1 MKLQIVLNGKAAG
14 NQALRTAIIGQRSAG
29 HQIDVQVTWE
39 KGDAER
45 FASASASTELLI
57 AAGGDGTVNEVLH
70 GLMRV
75 PRALRPL
82 LGIIPQGTANDFARG
97 CGIPTDPSNALAL
110 CIGGT
115 ATSVDVIKAN
125 DRWFLNMASAGFG
138 ATVTA
143 ATPPELKKVLG
154 GAAYTLM
161 GAIRAARFRPYDG
174 RLVLPHA
181 EFAAAGVVA
190 IVGNGRQTG
199 GGLKVTPRAFLD
211 DGLMDILLVRDVPA
225 NQLLVAAREL
235 EALSADGRYVS
246 YWQVPWAEFHSTQ
259 PVPVNLDGEPTEFAS
274 VRYEVVP
281 LALGLILPAMCP
293 LIRSLPPAEHSM

>member
-1 MKLQIVLNGKAAG
+1 MKLRIILNGKAAG
-14 NQALRTAIIGQRSAG
+14 NQALRAAIIEQRSAG

-45 FASASASTELLI
+45 FAAKSARTELVI

-70 GLMRV
+70 GLMRM
-75 PRALRPL
+75 PCALRPS

-97 CGIPTDPSNALAL
+97 CGIPTNPRDALAL
-110 CIGGT
+110 SIGGT
-115 ATSVDVIKAN
+115 ATPVDVIKAN
-125 DRWFLNMASAGFG
+125 DRWFLNVASAGFG

-143 ATPPELKKVLG
+143 ATPPELKQLLG

-161 GAIRAARFRPYDG
+161 GAILAARFRPYDG
-174 RLVLPHA
+174 RLVLPFA
-181 EFAAAGVVA
+181 EFTAAGVVA
-190 IVGNGRQTG
+190 IIGNGRQTG

-211 DGLMDILLVRDVPA
+211 DGLMDVLVVRDVPA
-225 NQLLVAAREL
+225 TQLLLAAREF
-235 EALSADGRYVS
+235 EALPPDGRYVS

-274 VRYEVVP
+274 VRYEVIP
-281 LALGLILPAMCP
+281 LALELILPTMCP
-293 LIRSLPPAEHSM
+293 LIRSLLPAENSV